1 MTDRERHF
9 EKYRMFKRD
18 AENPSV
24 SPPTRVESYF
34 SAAFHLI
41 EACVAGRGIHVDK
54 PQQVGAVLEAHADVF
69 GGNTDRV
76 WRAFQRIENR
86 IRPGSSMEE
95 R

>member
-24 SPPTRVESYF
+24 SPPTRVEAYF

-41 EACVAGRGIHVDK
+41 EACVAGRGY
-54 PQQVGAVLEAHADVF
+54 
-69 GGNTDRV
+69 T
-76 WRAFQRIENR
+76 
-86 IRPGSSMEE
+86 
-95 R
+95 